1 MPERMVLLN
10 PGPVTLSPRVRAAL
24 ARGDWCHREPEFAA
38 LVRGINERLATVYSG
53 MAGRYEAVL
62 LTGSGTAA
70 VEALLATFAP
80 RAGRTLVLANG
91 VYGERIAAM
100 LTAHGRP
107 HEVLAGDWTAAVD
120 LAALEQRLAADPA
133 LRHVAVVQHET
144 TTGRLTDLASIG
156 ALCRRFGARLLLD
169 AVSSFG
175 AEPIDAAGW
184 NLWALAGTA
193 NKCLHGVPGLSFVL
207 ADRSAWAAPDPGAG
221 SLYLDLRPYH
231 RAQHGDGYSPFT
243 QAVQVAFAL
252 DEALR
257 EHAEAG
263 GWPARQRLY
272 QARAARIHHVLGEL
286 GVVALLPDAACSCV
300 LRSYRVPAWTD
311 YARLHAALKERGF
324 VIYAGQGRLSPA
336 IFRIAV
342 MGDLGEADLAGLEA
356 ALRAVAAA
364 ARPAP

>member
-1 MPERMVLLN
+1 MILLN

-24 ARGDWCHREPEFAA
+24 GRGDWCHREPEFAA
-38 LVRGINERLATVYSG
+38 LVRSINERLAAVYPD

-70 VEALLATFAP
+70 VEAMLATFAP
-80 RAGRTLVLANG
+80 REQRTLVLANG

-100 LTAHGRP
+100 LAAHGRP
-107 HEVLAGDWTAAVD
+107 HELLAGDWTAAVD
-120 LAALEQRLAADPA
+120 LAALEQRLAADPM

-144 TTGRLTDLASIG
+144 TTGRLTDLAAIG

-175 AEPIDAAGW
+175 AEHIDATAW
-184 NLWALAGTA
+184 NLQALAGTA
-193 NKCLHGVPGLSFVL
+193 NKCLHGVPGLAFVL
-207 ADRSAWAAPDPGAG
+207 AERAAWAAPKPGAG

-263 GWPARQRLY
+263 GWQARQRLY
-272 QARAARIHHVLGEL
+272 RERAARVHCVLAEL
-286 GVVALLPDAACSCV
+286 GLAALLPEAECSCV

-311 YARLHAALKERGF
+311 YARLHAALKARGF
-324 VIYAGQGRLSPA
+324 VIYAGQGRLAPA

-342 MGDLGEADLAGLEA
+342 MGDLTPDDLTRLGQALTAARAGG
-356 ALRAVAAA
+356 AAA
-364 ARPAP
+364 PGP